1 MNSPILPNNPVK
13 RFDFSNLFKK
23 ISFWVAGVV
32 SSAGAFLAWYLVQP
46 EAVQNS
52 LPPWLV
58 TYASLIVMLNV
69 VGVPLA
75 TSFKQ
80 KNLS

>member
-1 MNSPILPNNPVK
+1 MNTVTE
-13 RFDFSNLFKK
+13 RFDFKNLFKK
-23 ISFWVAGVV
+23 ISFWVAGIV
-32 SSAGAFLAWYLVQP
+32 SSAGAYLAWYLVQP
-46 EAVQNS
+46 ETVQNS
-52 LPPWLV
+52 MPSWLV